1 MLYWSKLTNYSQ
13 LEASL
18 KWTFQ
23 SVIIVNWISLTFGW
37 NNQSANIILS
47 PNKTNLHLRHIEW
60 TEEKK
65 KTLLVFG
72 SLSKIP
78 VGFPSLNGV
87 YTFIPPSLL
96 PLWSSPLSLLVFS
109 QSYYSPVTSQCL
121 HQCHV
126 QFRVPSVRGASQT
139 LLCSSYWGMKLL
151 LYPLWALKRCSA
163 DEKFSTNIGSE
174 ERGTR
179 GGGKHNANHL
189 RIRAPSQRRSFVIH
203 RKYIW
208 WRDMIWECV

>member
-65 KTLLVFG
+65 KNAVSVWLPQQDPCGVSITKWCLHFHPSLPPSPLILSSFTPCVFTVLLLPGHLPVSPPVPRTVQGPFSTWGISDTLVFQLLRHEITSVPPLG
-72 SLSKIP
+72 S
-78 VGFPSLNGV
+78 
-87 YTFIPPSLL
+87 
-96 PLWSSPLSLLVFS
+96 
-109 QSYYSPVTSQCL
+109 
-121 HQCHV
+121 
-126 QFRVPSVRGASQT
+126 
-139 LLCSSYWGMKLL
+139 
-151 LYPLWALKRCSA
+151 
-163 DEKFSTNIGSE
+163 
-174 ERGTR
+174 
-179 GGGKHNANHL
+179 
-189 RIRAPSQRRSFVIH
+189 
-203 RKYIW
+203 
-208 WRDMIWECV
+208 